1 MLINVLNNINKIIVN
16 ESLQLFD
23 NINFIGKS
31 LIFFFFF
38 FFLENRDFYINCVD
52 KEDWFWYFQFGW
64 LKLLTDTTD
73 CKSNKINV
81 TKVDIGN

>member
-1 MLINVLNNINKIIVN
+1 MSLYNYLIILTSLVN
-16 ESLQLFD
+16 HL
-23 NINFIGKS
+23 
-31 LIFFFFF
+31 FFFF

-81 TKVDIGN
+81 TKVDIGNYL